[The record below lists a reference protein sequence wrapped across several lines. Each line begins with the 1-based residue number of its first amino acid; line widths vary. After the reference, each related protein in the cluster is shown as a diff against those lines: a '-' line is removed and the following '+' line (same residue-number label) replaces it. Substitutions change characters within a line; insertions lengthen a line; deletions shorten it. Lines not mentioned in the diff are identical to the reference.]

1 VLKFAVL
8 TVFPAAVA
16 FAGAM
21 DFFTMTIPN
30 RVALALVAGF
40 AVLAAA
46 AGLSAGDILSHLG
59 AALLVLLIGILLFIP
74 GWIGGGDAK
83 LAAAVA
89 LWLGLGHLVDYLL
102 CVALLGG
109 AMAFAFMAL
118 RAYPLPPAL
127 GAHGWAMRLH
137 DRRTGIPYGLALAAG
152 ALLLY
157 PHTQW
162 FTRVLG

>member
-1 VLKFAVL
+1 VLELAIL
-8 TVFPAAVA
+8 TVFPTAVA

-21 DFFTMTIPN
+21 DLFTMTIPN

-40 AVLAAA
+40 AMLAPFTGLSSQDMLSHIAAGVLVLAA
-46 AGLSAGDILSHLG
+46 
-59 AALLVLLIGILLFIP
+59 GILLFIP

-89 LWLGLGHLVDYLL
+89 LWLGLGHLVDYLF

-109 AMAFAFMAL
+109 AMSLGFMKL
-118 RAYPLPPAL
+118 RTYPLPPAL
-127 GAHGWAMRLH
+127 CTQGWAVRLH
-137 DRRTGIPYGLALAAG
+137 DRASGLPYGLALAAG

-157 PHTQW
+157 PHTHW
-162 FTRVLG
+162 FVRAVG